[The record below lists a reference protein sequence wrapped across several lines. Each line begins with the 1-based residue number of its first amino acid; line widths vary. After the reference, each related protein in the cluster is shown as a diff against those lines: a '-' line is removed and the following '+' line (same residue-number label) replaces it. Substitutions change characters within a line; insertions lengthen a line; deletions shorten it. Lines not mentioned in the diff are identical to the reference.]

1 MAKCCVRVA
10 GDDIVGF
17 ITISNGIAVHVSDCL
32 NVQINAKKGERI
44 VDVSWSL
51 ANITGIIVWIEIE
64 AIDRPYLLR
73 DATIAISDN
82 GGNILIARST
92 TNSKRIVTLIFQVEI
107 SDGSQ
112 VDKIVNDSKLINN
125 VFDAKRIFPGE
136 NV

>member
-1 MAKCCVRVA
+1 MKTAEGVT
-10 GDDIVGF
+10 VGF

-32 NVQINAKKGERI
+32 NVQINPKKGKRI